1 MAEKFLSLK
10 NVNKNFGGVQ
20 ALKSVDFEINK
31 GEIHSLVGENGSGK
45 STLIKIISG
54 VVRADNGAVIEIE
67 GETYKDFSAIDSIRK
82 GIEVI
87 YQDLS
92 LFPNLTVAENIALG
106 EMIATNTKI
115 VDWKRVHQIAS
126 EATKK
131 INSSLALNEL
141 VANISLADQQLVAI
155 CRALTHDVKLVIMD
169 EPTTALTRNEV
180 DDLFVVVK
188 DLQSKGIS
196 TMFVSHKLDEVCE
209 IADKISV
216 IRDGVKVGTFSNE
229 ELDDDK
235 LTMLMTGMEI
245 DRENYSGDFRSKET
259 LLSVR
264 DLKKTDNFKD
274 ISFELHAGEI
284 LGITGLLGSGRTELA
299 QALFGLN
306 PADSGDI
313 FLDGKRV
320 RISNVREAISMG
332 IAYVPEDRLIQ
343 GLVMDQAVGKNV
355 VITILHHILNGF
367 GLIDRTKLKER
378 IDTSI
383 KSLSIRIP
391 SVDSPVN
398 TLSGGN
404 QQRVVLAKWI
414 ATNPKILILDGPTV
428 GVDVAAKAAIHDIV
442 RGLAEKGV
450 GIILISDEI
459 SEVFRNSNRIMIMHK
474 GRIINEIDTSETTE
488 EIFRELMGLQCKG
501 KQ

>member
-1 MAEKFLSLK
+1 
-10 NVNKNFGGVQ
+10 
-20 ALKSVDFEINK
+20 
-31 GEIHSLVGENGSGK
+31 
-45 STLIKIISG
+45 
-54 VVRADNGAVIEIE
+54 
-67 GETYKDFSAIDSIRK
+67 
-82 GIEVI
+82 
-87 YQDLS
+87 
-92 LFPNLTVAENIALG
+92 
-106 EMIATNTKI
+106 
-115 VDWKRVHQIAS
+115 
-126 EATKK
+126 
-131 INSSLALNEL
+131 
-141 VANISLADQQLVAI
+141 
-155 CRALTHDVKLVIMD
+155 
-169 EPTTALTRNEV
+169 LTRNEV

-235 LTMLMTGMEI
+235 ITMLMTGMEI
-245 DRENYSGDFRSKET
+245 DRKNYSGDFQSKET

-264 DLKKTDNFKD
+264 HLNKTDNYKD
-274 ISFELHAGEI
+274 INFDLHAGEI

-299 QALFGLN
+299 QSLFGLN
-306 PADSGDI
+306 PANSGEI
-313 FLDGKRV
+313 FVNGKRV
-320 RISNVREAISMG
+320 KIANVREAISMG

-343 GLVMDQAVGKNV
+343 GLVMNQAVGKNV
-355 VITILHHILNGF
+355 VITILDKILNEF
-367 GLIDRTKLKER
+367 GLIDRKKLKER

-442 RGLAEKGV
+442 RGLAEEGV

-474 GRIINEIDTSETTE
+474 GRITNEIDTSITTE
-488 EIFRELMGLQCKG
+488 EDFRDLMGLHCKG
-501 KQ
+501 NQ